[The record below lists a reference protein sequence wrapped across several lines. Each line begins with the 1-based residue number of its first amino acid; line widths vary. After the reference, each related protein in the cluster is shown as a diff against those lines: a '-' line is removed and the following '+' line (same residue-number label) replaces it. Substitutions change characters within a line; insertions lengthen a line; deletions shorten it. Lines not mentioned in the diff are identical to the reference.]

1 MKSNIEFIKHMARED
16 AMNGRQ
22 PRRFTNPIT
31 KVASI
36 YLSVYLQILNN
47 RLIAKSYA

>member
-1 MKSNIEFIKHMARED
+1 MKSNIEFIKHMAKQD
-16 AMNGRQ
+16 ATNGRQ

-31 KVASI
+31 KTASI

-47 RLIAKSYA
+47 ALIAKSDA